1 MSTRNLQRFGGDWT
15 EEKLAILGEY
25 LRAYNTALKN
35 QPFTRIYVDAFA
47 GTGYRMQKQRDFGV
61 PNLFA
66 EAHDAETQELLKG
79 SAKLALEVEPPFDRF
94 VFVETDGDKVRDLE
108 VLKTEHPDKAR
119 QVEIIRADANP
130 FLQEY
135 CDKQDWRGRRAV
147 VFLDPFATEV
157 TWDTMEAIARTKAI
171 DVWILFPLMAVNRLL
186 ANDPKKLF
194 RDRLDAIFG
203 TKDWFQQFYRT
214 TRLEDI
220 FGQPVEKIRK
230 ACDFRSLGGFYQKR
244 LRSIFAGVAD
254 KSHVW
259 DNSRRS
265 PLFQLF
271 FAAGNPKGAP
281 IAVRIANH
289 LLKGG
294 F

>member
-1 MSTRNLQRFGGDWT
+1 MSTKNLQRFGGDWT
-15 EEKLAILGEY
+15 EEKLTILREY
-25 LRAYNTALKN
+25 LHAYNTALKN
-35 QPFTRIYVDAFA
+35 KPFTRTYVDAFA
-47 GTGYRMQKQRDFGV
+47 GTGYRVQKQREFGV

-66 EAHDAETQELLKG
+66 EVHDADTQGLLKG

-94 VFVETDGDKVRDLE
+94 VFVETDGDKVAE
-108 VLKTEHPDKAR
+108 LKRLKAEHPDKAG
-119 QVEIIRADANP
+119 QIQIIRADANA

-157 TWDTMEAIARTKAI
+157 TWNTVEAIARTRAI
-171 DVWILFPLMAVNRLL
+171 DVWILFPLMALNRLL
-186 ANDPKKLF
+186 ANDPKKSF
-194 RDRLDAIFG
+194 KKRLDAIFG
-203 TKDWFQQFYRT
+203 TGEWFQRFYHT
-214 TRLEDI
+214 SRLPDV
-220 FGQPVEKIRK
+220 FGQSVEKIQK
-230 ACDFRSLGGFYQKR
+230 ACDFRSIGGFYQER
-244 LRSIFAGVAD
+244 LRSVFAGVAG
-254 KSHVW
+254 KSRVW
-259 DNSRRS
+259 NNSRHS